1 MRKAS
6 KVLLALVFA
15 LTAITGSA
23 GLAFAITA
31 RPGPRTLL
39 GAGGEPAYFRIRP
52 NIVDLAESPAKVRP
66 AGTAKALVLLVDFR
80 DKPAERETNTA
91 EFFGRKLFSSE
102 AGTLRS
108 YFRENSY
115 GQFSLEG
122 DVFGW
127 LRGDCRHRDIVNRD
141 LIAGTKDDHGLDTS
155 SEALSPSL
163 CEFPL
168 NIWGLV
174 KNAIVLADTTVD
186 FSAYDADGD
195 GYVDALFIVHSGI
208 GAEIVANQVN
218 GHSEDYIWS
227 LQSDLDYYAPTRG
240 TSADGVRIGP
250 FLIVPELSEIGVFAH
265 EFCHLLGLPDLYN
278 SLTGESVAGDLC
290 LMDGGAWLGPQGGA
304 GRVPCH
310 LSTFMKSILGWI
322 EPQPVCLGCGGPDH
336 VDGARLQPLSRTAT
350 AYHLL
355 TNPGGVDW
363 TPDGRGQGE
372 YFILENRQKRYG
384 DFDSYLEGHG
394 LVVWKID
401 ESERSNN
408 TPGRRLAE
416 VIRADGGSVDS
427 DAGFGHIPGAPS
439 DFWPGTLGK
448 YAFTPYSEPP
458 SNLGRNRFSGVSVE
472 NIVEDVAGQVSA
484 DLRIGLA
491 QRGSTYA
498 YPNPYNLSETA
509 PMRIVFLPEIG
520 PAEPYNFEVTVFDL
534 EGNPVRVLDGPGE
547 VQTDGTAL
555 WDGRN
560 DNGSAVR
567 PGLYIYYARSSGQ
580 EASGIVAIKP

>member
-1 MRKAS
+1 MSKESKA
-6 KVLLALVFA
+6 LLALVLATTA
-15 LTAITGSA
+15 LA
-23 GLAFAITA
+23 GWAGPAFAITA
-31 RPGPRTLL
+31 EPGPRTLA
-39 GAGGEPAYFRIRP
+39 GAAGQPAYFRIRP
-52 NIVDLAESPAKVRP
+52 NIVDIAESPASVRP
-66 AGTAKALVLLVDFR
+66 TGTAKALVLLVDFR
-80 DKPAERETNTA
+80 DKPAQREANTP
-91 EFFGRKLFSSE
+91 EFFEQKLFSSE

-108 YFRENSY
+108 YFHENSY
-115 GQFSLEG
+115 GQLVLEG

-141 LIAGTKDDHGLDTS
+141 LLAGTKDDHGLDTS
-155 SEALSPSL
+155 SEALQPSL
-163 CEFPL
+163 CELPL

-174 KNAIVLADTTVD
+174 ENAVVMADTAVD

-208 GAEIVANQVN
+208 GAETVANQAG

-250 FLIVPELSEIGVFAH
+250 FVIVPELGEIGVFAH

-278 SLTGESVAGDLC
+278 SLTGEPVAGELC
-290 LMDGGAWLGPQGGA
+290 LMDGGAWLGPQGKFGS
-304 GRVPCH
+304 VPCH
-310 LSTFMKSILGWI
+310 LSAFMKSILGWI
-322 EPQPVCLGCGGPDH
+322 EPEPVCLGCAGPDH
-336 VDGARLQPLSRTAT
+336 VDGAQVQPLGRSAA
-350 AYHLL
+350 AYRLL
-355 TNPGGVDW
+355 TNPGGMDW
-363 TPDGRGQGE
+363 TADGRGQGE

-384 DFDSYLEGHG
+384 DFDSYLDGHG
-394 LVVWKID
+394 LVVWRID
-401 ESERSNN
+401 ESQRNNN

-448 YAFTPYSEPP
+448 HAFTPYSDPP
-458 SNLGRNRFSGVSVE
+458 SNLGRSRFSGVSVE
-472 NIVEDVAGQVSA
+472 NIVEDAEGLVTA
-484 DLRIGLA
+484 DVRIGLA
-491 QRGSTYA
+491 HRGNTYA
-498 YPNPYNLSETA
+498 FPNPYNLGETA

-534 EGNPVRVLDGPGE
+534 EGNPVRSLDGPGE
-547 VQTDGTAL
+547 VQSDGTAL
-555 WDGRN
+555 WDGR
-560 DNGSAVR
+560 DEDGSPVR
-567 PGLYIYYARSSGQ
+567 PGLYIYYARSSGR